1 MNEIFQYRSSWWP
14 LWEATIG
21 HDWSG
26 HNCKTLEEFAGYVF
40 SNGHPCLVALLLVFF
55 AQSTYELDQYLAPV
69 ERCIVSN
76 DEYAGSDAGLLC
88 LAALGLCYF
97 NTRPCRAWITIRKAI
112 TLLQLRDVGHH
123 NKRSKRLDAI
133 FWQLLSTDRSIS
145 LLIGAPYMMPHHF
158 YRLDD
163 AVHDDTPFDIAVP
176 RRMAV
181 LIGYVVDCIQGIE
194 EPTLHKVLEVEGLVD
209 KFVSSLPPQYLDR
222 DHINRNMNNT
232 DKWVWLSRIIQLNQL
247 KAYLHLPLL
256 LKTHGKGRFGVVS
269 RSTCMDACREQLL
282 SFLDIC
288 EVNTAVAGEGN
299 ILNFYAFTAAAI
311 IILGLLYFDP
321 PTTSEQGLLVE
332 PKHVQDWQ
340 IVNRILEVLEI
351 SSRGA
356 LDQLCGRCFTALKTL
371 ANSQD
376 ALREGHGI
384 NVGLPY
390 IGSISIAREADKANP
405 QTTDSPY
412 HSQQD
417 GQTVPIGG
425 VAWPPPPQASFI
437 PAYAMN
443 DLSFQYNG
451 PFLHNESMNDHTF
464 GGLFTN
470 GFDWSNMD
478 IDRDWNWLGEMNT

>member
-1 MNEIFQYRSSWWP
+1 
-14 LWEATIG
+14 
-21 HDWSG
+21 
-26 HNCKTLEEFAGYVF
+26 
-40 SNGHPCLVALLLVFF
+40 
-55 AQSTYELDQYLAPV
+55 
-69 ERCIVSN
+69 
-76 DEYAGSDAGLLC
+76 
-88 LAALGLCYF
+88 
-97 NTRPCRAWITIRKAI
+97 
-112 TLLQLRDVGHH
+112 
-123 NKRSKRLDAI
+123 
-133 FWQLLSTDRSIS
+133 
-145 LLIGAPYMMPHHF
+145 MMPHHF